1 MYQFI
6 SYDNSNEAI
15 LKITRG
21 YPDKKPDIRE
31 QDIHWSSGLGALI
44 NMLERVARYHRIK
57 TFRDEDNW
65 KRTIDLKDI
74 VEQLSLVATSD
85 YKIDQHIQ
93 LEEDKSIIF
102 LHFGPDIAELVVNVF
117 GESEHWI
124 LTKNNREVGWICI
137 NSKLLLQ

>member
-6 SYDNSNEAI
+6 SYDNSNEAT
-15 LKITRG
+15 LKITHE
-21 YPDKKPDIRE
+21 YPDKKPEIRE
-31 QDIHWSSGLGALI
+31 QDIHWSSGLGALS
-44 NMLERVARYHRIK
+44 NMLERMARYHNIK
-57 TFRDEDNW
+57 SFKDEVNW
-65 KRTIDLKDI
+65 KRTLELKDI

-102 LHFGPDIAELVVNVF
+102 LHFGPDIAELVVSSF

-124 LTKNNREVGWICI
+124 LTKKHRDVG
-137 NSKLLLQ
+137 